1 MYERI
6 IKNGITSLIGLA
18 ILGFCGYIVI
28 KAMNNG
34 ETVQDAATG
43 VSGWITTGL
52 VFLRSKNSILGIETA
67 PENSESDA
75 DSK

>member
-6 IKNGITSLIGLA
+6 IKNGATTLIGLA
-18 ILGFCGYIVI
+18 ILGFCGYVVI

-43 VSGWITTGL
+43 VAGWITTGL
-52 VFLRSKNSILGIETA
+52 LFLRSKNSLIGLIPQAKKDDDNGSGE
-67 PENSESDA
+67 
-75 DSK
+75 